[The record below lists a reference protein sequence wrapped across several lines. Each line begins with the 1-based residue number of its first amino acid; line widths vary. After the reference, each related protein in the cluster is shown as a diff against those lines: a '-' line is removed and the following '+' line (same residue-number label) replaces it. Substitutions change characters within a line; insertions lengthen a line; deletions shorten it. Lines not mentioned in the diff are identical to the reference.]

1 MITEPIFNNLSLEEI
16 YDAGFED
23 DDDFQTV
30 AKMYNYFKEDVEKFL
45 KLKKESENG
54 DRKKE

>member
-54 DRKKE
+54 NRKKE